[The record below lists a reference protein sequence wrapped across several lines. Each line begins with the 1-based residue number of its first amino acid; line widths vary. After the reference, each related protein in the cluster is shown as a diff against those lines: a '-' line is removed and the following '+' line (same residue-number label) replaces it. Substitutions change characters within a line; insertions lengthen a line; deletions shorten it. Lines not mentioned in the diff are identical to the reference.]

1 MKKLLLAGAL
11 LASFNAFSQSYMIL
25 SNGITLTVDK
35 KGFVYD
41 FGNFVAPYKVSANGG
56 QFLIEDEKLSTVDV
70 NGFFYQKD
78 LKLKNIKG
86 KGLNYILSK
95 DNDLITIA
103 ENGFYY
109 KFDKDKKMTKKI
121 SNFGGNFFT
130 SVVDEKKN
138 IVDLYTVNT
147 LGNYYKIDVAGL
159 NPADIKDFG
168 GKYFQDKAGSIYTV
182 SKDGFV
188 FKKSDVTIKKIT
200 KKGGNFFIDDTNKLY
215 TVSDDGLL
223 ILPILPYEMKVS
235 EINKLGSNYMI
246 DTEGRVFTADSEGN
260 LFERY
265 IDHDLRNTKVLSL

>member
-35 KGFVYD
+35 KGFIYD

-56 QFLIEDEKLSTVDV
+56 QFLIEDEKLSTVDA
-70 NGFFYQKD
+70 NGFLYQKD
-78 LKLKNIKG
+78 LKLKSIKG
-86 KGLNYILSK
+86 KGLNYILGK
-95 DNDLITIA
+95 DSELITIA

-130 SVVDEKKN
+130 SVADEKKN
-138 IVDLYTVNT
+138 IVELYTVNA
-147 LGNYYKIDVAGL
+147 LGNYYKMDVAGL
-159 NPADIKDFG
+159 NPADIKEIG
-168 GKYFQDKAGSIYTV
+168 GKYFQDKTGAVYTV

-188 FKKSDVTIKKIT
+188 FKKADVKINKIV

-215 TVSDDGLL
+215 TISDDGLL
-223 ILPILPYEMKVS
+223 ILPILPFELKVS
-235 EINKLGSNYMI
+235 DINKLGSNYMI
-246 DTEGRVFTADSEGN
+246 DVEGRVFTADSEGN

-265 IDHDLRNTKVLSL
+265 IDHDLRNTKVLSF